1 MGTLD
6 QLIIDRS
13 IAEEV
18 KTYHRNDWML
28 RVYKLFEIPEN
39 VITLPSSL
47 MRKCKTKLEIWKDRE
62 KMYQ

>member
-18 KTYHRNDWML
+18 KTDHPNDWML

-39 VITLPSSL
+39 VITVPSSL
-47 MRKCKTKLEIWKDRE
+47 MRKCKTKLEI
-62 KMYQ
+62 